1 MCYVFFW
8 TKSSRIWALS
18 TCAEDWMSCRVKTKS
33 RGLHT
38 SVMMGRWRQRW
49 RFFPTSSADS
59 SLGSENMRV
68 SRRTFFSSKDSLKSD
83 SSVWQ
88 VISDWKLWP
97 AKQTVC
103 WQKLWQK
110 SLQVKVI
117 LQEFRGHTE
126 NTPDTCENLMQHSWK
141 LRHCSDPDG
150 VSWHLKC
157 HLQMSL
163 FYYFLL
169 WCLADIVPLR
179 DK

>member
-68 SRRTFFSSKDSLKSD
+68 SRRTFFSTKDSLKSD

-110 SLQVKVI
+110 SLQVKII
-117 LQEFRGHTE
+117 LQEFRGHREHT
-126 NTPDTCENLMQHSWK
+126 
-141 LRHCSDPDG
+141 
-150 VSWHLKC
+150 WHLWKPDATF
-157 HLQMSL
+157 LETPSLLRSWRSFLTFEMSFTNVFILL
-163 FYYFLL
+163 FF
-169 WCLADIVPLR
+169 CSGV
-179 DK
+179 